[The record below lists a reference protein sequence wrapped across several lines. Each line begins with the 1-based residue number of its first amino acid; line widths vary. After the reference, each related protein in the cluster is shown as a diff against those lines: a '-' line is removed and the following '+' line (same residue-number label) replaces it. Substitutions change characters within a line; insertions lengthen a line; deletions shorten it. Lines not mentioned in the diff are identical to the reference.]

1 MVIQQALAP
10 RPSSHATAAAAA
22 GRPTVPPAQGFAQG
36 YDGRSSVHRE
46 EILQLQ
52 VALEKQRANA
62 LEERM
67 ARVELERRLH
77 SVEWTLGDVQG
88 QLKQLTADYK
98 ALLGCLDRAQVPI
111 PRKRSRTDGT
121 DEADRRKT

>member
-1 MVIQQALAP
+1 MG
-10 RPSSHATAAAAA
+10 T
-22 GRPTVPPAQGFAQG
+22 PTVPPAQGFAQASYG
-36 YDGRSSVHRE
+36 GRSSVHRE
-46 EILQLQ
+46 EVLQLQ

-67 ARVELERRLH
+67 ARIGLERRLS
-77 SVEWTLGDVQG
+77 SVERPLSDVQH

-98 ALLGCLDRAQVPI
+98 ALLRCLDRAQVPI

>member
-1 MVIQQALAP
+1 
-10 RPSSHATAAAAA
+10 
-22 GRPTVPPAQGFAQG
+22 
-36 YDGRSSVHRE
+36 
-46 EILQLQ
+46 
-52 VALEKQRANA
+52 
-62 LEERM
+62 M